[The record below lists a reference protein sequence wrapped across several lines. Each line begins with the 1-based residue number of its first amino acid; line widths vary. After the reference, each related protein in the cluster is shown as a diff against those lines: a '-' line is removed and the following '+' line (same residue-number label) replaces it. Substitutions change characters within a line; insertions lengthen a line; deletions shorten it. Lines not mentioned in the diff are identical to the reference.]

1 MQFTKRLRAPV
12 KSGEITTSVRIWK
25 APRVKVGGRYK
36 LEEGHVVIERISEIE
51 LADITPTVARTSGF
65 ASVAELLKVA
75 KHGAGERVFLVEF
88 HYQPP
93 A

>member
-1 MQFTKRLRAPV
+1 MQFTKRLRAPI
-12 KSGEITTSVRIWK
+12 KNGEITTSVRIWR
-25 APRVKVGGRYK
+25 APRVKIGGRYK
-36 LEEGHVVIERISEIE
+36 LEEGHVVVDRINEIE

-65 ASVAELLKVA
+65 ASVAELLKIA

-93 A
+93 T